1 LITLPENLNNISN
14 RASTVLNQLI
24 RHYVQSGTPVGSTTL
39 AKSKEL
45 QVSSATVRNVM
56 SDLEQLGLIRAPH
69 TSAGRIPTSA
79 GYRLY
84 INSMLNSQ
92 SLEAATSSQVQQM
105 LDQTNDPKEL
115 IQNASMVLSKLTSFA
130 GVVSMPDSDYSHF
143 RQIEFLRLSQQ
154 RILAILVTDD
164 GMVENKVIKAGQDYT
179 DSELV
184 QAANYFNDAYARR
197 SMLEVRQDLLSK
209 MQLDSNSMHQAMQT
223 AVEMA
228 QGLLEDKPGDSGE
241 VLVSGEEKLMN
252 LPDFEQT
259 DQLKGVLDTFHT
271 KRVLLDLVSKSLNG
285 EGVSIYI
292 GEESGYEALES
303 CSVVAM
309 PYEKEGQR
317 VGVLGVVGPTRMPY
331 EQVVSVVDV
340 TAKLLSSALS
350 EQ

>member
-1 LITLPENLNNISN
+1 
-14 RASTVLNQLI
+14 
-24 RHYVQSGTPVGSTTL
+24 VQSGTPVGSTTL

-92 SLEAATSSQVQQM
+92 SLEAATSSQVQQV
-105 LDQTNDPKEL
+105 LGQTNDPKEL